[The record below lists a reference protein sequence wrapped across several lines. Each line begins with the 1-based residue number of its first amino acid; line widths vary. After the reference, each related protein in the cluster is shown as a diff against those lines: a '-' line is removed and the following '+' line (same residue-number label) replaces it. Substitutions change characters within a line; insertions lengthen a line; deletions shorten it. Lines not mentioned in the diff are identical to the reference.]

1 MSGTWPAVPIGTIA
15 QPVNRFEVV
24 EPDESYRLLGMRSNI
39 GGPFL
44 REEKRGAEVS
54 ATKFNRVKTG
64 DFIYSRLFAWQ
75 GSFGL
80 IPPELDDC
88 CVSNEF
94 PVFSLNSSRV
104 LPKYLVYWFGLPT
117 TQRLVEKECS
127 GSTPGTRNRYKE
139 EFFYSLQVPLPPLGE
154 QRRIV
159 AKIEALAS
167 RIEEVKQLRQSVLDD
182 AQDMLHSAFSQVI
195 KGAVYRPLEK
205 VAPIVRRPVEVRPD
219 GEYPEL
225 GVRSFGNGTFHKPA
239 LSGHDVGSKK
249 LFHMESGDIV
259 FSNVFAWEGA
269 IAVVQQEDE
278 GRVAS
283 HRFITCVPNEGDAT
297 ANFLRFFFLTREG
310 LEKIGEAS
318 PGGAGRNRTLGLKKL
333 EKIKVPIPDIEKQL
347 RFDKL
352 QAMVTEIKNAQTSH
366 QVELEALLPAILD
379 KAFKGDL

>member
-80 IPPELDDC
+80 IPPELNDC

-182 AQDMLHSAFSQVI
+182 AQAMLHSAFSQVI

-205 VAPIVRRPVEVRPD
+205 VAPIVRRPVEVRPE

-225 GVRSFGNGTFHKPA
+225 GARSFGRGIFHKPTLIGSE
-239 LSGHDVGSKK
+239 LSWQK
-249 LFHMESGDIV
+249 LFRVHEGDIV
-259 FSNVFAWEGA
+259 ISNIKAWEGA
-269 IAVVQQEDE
+269 IAVASSEDDN
-278 GRVAS
+278 RVGS
-283 HRFITCVPNEGDAT
+283 HRYITCVPKEGVGT
-297 ANFLRFFFLTREG
+297 SNFLCFYLLSKDG
-310 LEKIGEAS
+310 LEQVQAAS
-318 PGGAGRNRTLGLKKL
+318 PGSADRNRTLAAKRL
-333 EKIKVPIPDIEKQL
+333 EKIKVPLPDYEKQL
-347 RFDKL
+347 RFDRL
-352 QAMVTEIKNAQTSH
+352 QAKVAQIKNAQASN
-366 QVELEALLPAILD
+366 QVELDALLPAILD
-379 KAFKGDL
+379 KAFKGEL